1 MARKTDW
8 YTNNLIY
15 RLVFENLKHR
25 PVRTFLTAIFIG
37 IQVTMILTLVGLS
50 EGVTG
55 DIKERSRG
63 TGADIIIR
71 PANSSALSFTG
82 NFSVPEDKLLAEI
95 TKIPHIALAN
105 GVLVE
110 STGFLESI
118 TGIHLDE
125 FNAMS
130 GGFHYSEGSPATTF
144 QRPDDILVDQE
155 YADSK
160 HLHLGSIVKIG
171 QNWRVSGVVESG
183 KLSRIFAQIGPVQ
196 EMFSDTGKVSTIY
209 IKVDQPANIESVVAD
224 VRSKFE
230 EFKVYPM
237 KDYMDLISVD
247 NVPLMKG
254 FTKVVIGVAIIVG
267 ILVVL
272 LTMYTAVLERTREI
286 GILKALGASPSY
298 IMGILLREAFVLA
311 VVGTI
316 AGILMSYGT
325 QALMRAFAPTYTQ
338 VIVMNWWPITGGI
351 SLGAALIG
359 AIYPGLKAAH
369 QDAIEALAYD

>member
-1 MARKTDW
+1 
-8 YTNNLIY
+8 LIY

-63 TGADIIIR
+63 TGADVILR
-71 PANSSALSFTG
+71 PPNSSVLSFTG
-82 NFSVPEDKLLAEI
+82 NLPGGEKLVQAVRQR
-95 TKIPHIALAN
+95 PHVALAN

-110 STGFLESI
+110 STGFLETI
-118 TGIHLDE
+118 TGIHLDQ

-130 GGFHYSEGSPATTF
+130 GGFHYSEGSAF
-144 QRPDDILVDQE
+144 QRPDDILVDQD
-155 YADSK
+155 YAQSK
-160 HLHLGSIVKIG
+160 NLHVGSVLKAGIDWHVCGIV
-171 QNWRVSGVVESG
+171 ETG
-183 KLSRIFAQIGPVQ
+183 KLSRIFAQIEPVQ
-196 EMFSDTGKVSTIY
+196 EKFSATGQISTIY
-209 IKVDQPANIESVVAD
+209 VKVDQPSNIDSVVAD
-224 VRSKFE
+224 LQMF
-230 EFKVYPM
+230 FDDLKVYPM
-237 KDYMDLISVD
+237 KEYADLISVD

-254 FTKVVIGVAIIVG
+254 FTRVVIGVAVIVG

-286 GILKALGASPSY
+286 GILKALGASPGY
-298 IMGILLREAFVLA
+298 IVGILLREATLLA
-311 VVGTI
+311 IAGTV
-316 AGILMSYGT
+316 AGILMAYGT
-325 QALMRAFAPTYTQ
+325 QWLMREFAPTYTQ
-338 VIVMNWWPITGGI
+338 VIVMKWWPITGAI
-351 SLGAALIG
+351 SLGAALVG

>member
-1 MARKTDW
+1 MARKSDW
-8 YTNNLIY
+8 YTNKLIY

-63 TGADIIIR
+63 TGADIIVR

-82 NFSVPEDKLLAEI
+82 NFSVPEDKLLAAI
-95 TKIPHIALAN
+95 LKLPHVALAN

-118 TGIHLDE
+118 TGIHLDQ

-144 QRPDDILVDQE
+144 QHPDEILVDQD

-160 HLHLGSIVKIG
+160 HLHIGSVVKMG
-171 QNWRVSGVVESG
+171 QNWRVCGIVESG
-183 KLSRIFAQIGPVQ
+183 KLSRIFAQVQ

-209 IKVDQPANIESVVAD
+209 IKVDKPANIESVVAD
-224 VRSKFE
+224 VRAQFE

-286 GILKALGASPSY
+286 GILKALGASPGY
-298 IMGILLREAFVLA
+298 IIGILLREATVLA
-311 VVGTI
+311 IVGTV

-338 VIVMNWWPITGGI
+338 VIVMNWWPITGAI